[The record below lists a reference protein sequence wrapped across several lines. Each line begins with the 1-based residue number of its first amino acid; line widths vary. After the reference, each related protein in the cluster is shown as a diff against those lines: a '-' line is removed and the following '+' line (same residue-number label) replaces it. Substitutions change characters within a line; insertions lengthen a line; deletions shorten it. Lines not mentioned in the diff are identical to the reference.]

1 MKTKSIVELAAIS
14 STLYTLSKDKELREK
29 LAQWAEKGKD
39 KVNDFVKEK
48 MVDEDGKELDFME
61 KISVK
66 MEESV
71 KEMEDKISETV
82 SALYGK
88 MNIAHTDELTKMKER
103 YDEMKKELSL
113 TKTRLSKL
121 EKKGQ

>member
-39 KVNDFVKEK
+39 KVNEFVKDK
-48 MVDEDGKELDFME
+48 MVDEEGKELDFME
-61 KISVK
+61 KIAVK
-66 MEESV
+66 MEESA

-82 SALYGK
+82 SSLYSK
-88 MNIAHTDELTKMKER
+88 MNITHTNELAKIKER
-103 YDEMKKELSL
+103 YDDMKKELSL
-113 TKTRLSKL
+113 TKSRLTKL
-121 EKKGQ
+121 EKMEQ

>member
-1 MKTKSIVELAAIS
+1 
-14 STLYTLSKDKELREK
+14 LSKDKELREK
-29 LAQWAEKGKD
+29 LSQWAEKGKD
-39 KVNDFVKEK
+39 KVNDFVKDK

-61 KISVK
+61 KISIK

-82 SALYGK
+82 SSLYGK
-88 MNIAHTDELTKMKER
+88 MNIAHTDELSKMKER
-103 YDEMKKELSL
+103 FDEMKKELSL

>member
-39 KVNDFVKEK
+39 KVNEFVKDK
-48 MVDEDGKELDFME
+48 MVDEEGKELDFME
-61 KISVK
+61 KIAVK
-66 MEESV
+66 MEESA

-82 SALYGK
+82 SSLYSK
-88 MNIAHTDELTKMKER
+88 MNITHTDELAKIKER
-103 YDEMKKELSL
+103 YDDMKKELSL
-113 TKTRLSKL
+113 TKSRLTKL
-121 EKKGQ
+121 EKKEQ

>member
-39 KVNDFVKEK
+39 KVNQFVKDK
-48 MVDEDGKELDFME
+48 MVDEEGKELDFME
-61 KISVK
+61 KIAVK
-66 MEESV
+66 MEESA

-82 SALYGK
+82 SSLYSK
-88 MNIAHTDELTKMKER
+88 MNITHTDELAKIKER
-103 YDEMKKELSL
+103 YDDMKKELSL
-113 TKTRLSKL
+113 TKSRLTKL
-121 EKKGQ
+121 EKKEQ

>member
-39 KVNDFVKEK
+39 KVNDFVKDK

-61 KISVK
+61 KIAVK
-66 MEESV
+66 MEESA

-82 SALYGK
+82 SSLYSK
-88 MNIAHTDELTKMKER
+88 MNITHTDELAKIKER
-103 YDEMKKELSL
+103 YDDMKKELSL
-113 TKTRLSKL
+113 TKSRLTKL
-121 EKKGQ
+121 EKKEQ

>member
-39 KVNDFVKEK
+39 KVNEFVKDK
-48 MVDEDGKELDFME
+48 MVDEEGKELDFME
-61 KISVK
+61 KIAVK

-82 SALYGK
+82 SSLYSK
-88 MNIAHTDELTKMKER
+88 MNITHTDELAKIKER
-103 YDEMKKELSL
+103 YDDMKKELSL
-113 TKTRLSKL
+113 TKSRLTKL
-121 EKKGQ
+121 EKKEQ

>member
-39 KVNDFVKEK
+39 KVNQFVKDK
-48 MVDEDGKELDFME
+48 MVDEEGKELDFME
-61 KISVK
+61 KIAVK
-66 MEESV
+66 MEESA

-82 SALYGK
+82 SSLYSK
-88 MNIAHTDELTKMKER
+88 MNITHTNELAKIKER
-103 YDEMKKELSL
+103 YDDMKKELSL
-113 TKTRLSKL
+113 TKSRLTKL
-121 EKKGQ
+121 EKKEQ